1 MGMIT
6 NSFNSLP
13 TSLVHLHRMLQFIM
27 WSVLILSS
35 WHQHSSQLLGLV
47 ILIFMILYQSCALLL
62 NAKITL
68 ASNHKI
74 TLLIAFTDGIIT
86 GLLIK
91 LCGLQYSLT
100 VGIIGLF
107 LLVYVETLS
116 FLTLAAI
123 LGVVSTIVTANLS
136 SFPSFDV
143 TKSIEI
149 ILLILMTVF
158 CLVFCLFRGYQ
169 GKALNKKLESQF
181 KANTTLKLHVYNLSK
196 YLSPRLS
203 KSIIAGDHVHLDAM
217 DKSLTVFF
225 SDMQGY
231 SQLSELLNPEEL
243 AWLVN
248 SYLSEMSEIVFKFGG
263 TLDKVI
269 GDSIMV
275 FFGDPNSRGK
285 KNDAIACVFMAIAM
299 REAMERLK
307 TKWKNTGIEN
317 PPSIRMGINTGD
329 CRVGNFGNES
339 KLDYTAVG
347 NSVNLASHLES
358 IAQPDEILISET
370 TYNLVK
376 SQVKCIERR
385 STKFQWLSK
394 DLRLFSAHKIPN

>member
-1 MGMIT
+1 MRMIT
-6 NSFNSLP
+6 NSFNPLP
-13 TSLVHLHRMLQFIM
+13 TSLVHIHRMLQFIM
-27 WSVLILSS
+27 GSVLILSS

-47 ILIFMILYQSCALLL
+47 ILIFMVLYQSCALLL

-68 ASNHKI
+68 GSNHKI

-169 GKALNKKLESQF
+169 GKALIKKLESQF

-203 KSIIAGDHVHLDAM
+203 KSIIAGDHVHVDAM

-231 SQLSELLNPEEL
+231 SQLSELLHPEEL

-269 GDSIMV
+269 GD
-275 FFGDPNSRGK
+275 
-285 KNDAIACVFMAIAM
+285 
-299 REAMERLK
+299 
-307 TKWKNTGIEN
+307 W
-317 PPSIRMGINTGD
+317 
-329 CRVGNFGNES
+329 
-339 KLDYTAVG
+339 
-347 NSVNLASHLES
+347 
-358 IAQPDEILISET
+358 
-370 TYNLVK
+370 
-376 SQVKCIERR
+376 
-385 STKFQWLSK
+385 
-394 DLRLFSAHKIPN
+394 